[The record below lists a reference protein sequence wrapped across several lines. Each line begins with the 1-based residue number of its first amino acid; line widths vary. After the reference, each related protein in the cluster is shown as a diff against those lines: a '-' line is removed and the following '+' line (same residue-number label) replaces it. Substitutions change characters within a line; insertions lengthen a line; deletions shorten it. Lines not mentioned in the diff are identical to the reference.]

1 MLQIRTGIC
10 KGSSCERIEEIGLSR
25 WSNFSGVKECLDQD
39 AEKGRDTTSRGENDK
54 DYEAGGREEMEEMM
68 YRSRQVNTNAFLKGV
83 GSLYPTMDKLQLRN
97 VPEPSAYLSVLKSIQ
112 INPPPHPS

>member
-1 MLQIRTGIC
+1 MLGPGCREG
-10 KGSSCERIEEIGLSR
+10 KGHR
-25 WSNFSGVKECLDQD
+25 
-39 AEKGRDTTSRGENDK
+39 TSRGENDK
-54 DYEAGGREEMEEMM
+54 DYEAGGREGMEEMM

-112 INPPPHPS
+112 INIAPPLPLRDNMALG

>member
-1 MLQIRTGIC
+1 VVEFFWSKGMLGPGCREG
-10 KGSSCERIEEIGLSR
+10 KGHR
-25 WSNFSGVKECLDQD
+25 
-39 AEKGRDTTSRGENDK
+39 TSRGENDK
-54 DYEAGGREEMEEMM
+54 DYEAGGREGMEEMM

-112 INPPPHPS
+112 INIAPPLPLRDNMALG